1 MTILTSR
8 VCGSSAGRV
17 HGFPPRV
24 RVPPTSLIT
33 CIRLRHAWPDLSWG
47 AAQHRGHSTEGV
59 VAVAR
64 LPPALGTSVLAAR
77 QRALPD
83 GGAAFDQKGAP
94 EPSHLW
100 IHGMHGIRWKS
111 TRGRGGNGAG
121 HGAGNGA
128 GNGAGR
134 GTRRGTVP
142 VHRPARWPHRRGRPR
157 VPAPE
162 AATTRAVVVRAGE
175 VPRPPSSRG
184 ASICCVDG
192 PRPRR
197 GALWWIRDGVVYHL
211 AFVRLARFYRL
222 SMCHVTYDNTWW
234 VSCKSPS
241 TPPSL
246 PFVSPRD
253 CIL

>member
-1 MTILTSR
+1 MEVMAI
-8 VCGSSAGRV
+8 
-17 HGFPPRV
+17 
-24 RVPPTSLIT
+24 PTASLNYEVFQRT
-33 CIRLRHAWPDLSWG
+33 LFH
-47 AAQHRGHSTEGV
+47 
-59 VAVAR
+59 
-64 LPPALGTSVLAAR
+64 VLD
-77 QRALPD
+77 ALPSMSPVAMAQCMHHFAPFVCHTPQSYLVTQIVLQHQMEHCIAAVKGGKG
-83 GGAAFDQKGAP
+83 GGA
-94 EPSHLW
+94 
-100 IHGMHGIRWKS
+100 
-111 TRGRGGNGAG
+111 GGGEGGVAG
-121 HGAGNGA
+121 EGGGEGNGA

-175 VPRPPSSRG
+175 VPRPASSRG

-222 SMCHVTYDNTWW
+222 SMCHVTYDNAWW